1 MTVSPLKMAAPPRHP
16 HPPLPRQAGRRENE
30 IPPSHSLRKRWP
42 GAPPQGCVGGKEG
55 GCSHRSWGSW
65 NPTLPPLPQSSYPFR
80 DLPKAKN

>member
-1 MTVSPLKMAAPPRHP
+1 MVSPLKMAAPAWHP

-42 GAPPQGCVGGKEG
+42 GAPPQGGVGGKEG

-65 NPTLPPLPQSSYPFR
+65 NPHTPTPSTKQLPLQRPP
-80 DLPKAKN
+80 